1 MRRIDMAVRDGQV
14 SVYAAHLW
22 TLLEQGCRNKKELA
36 KWMGRSERTVE
47 RYLSELQKTGFAEVH
62 GNVPYATY
70 PQDDDRTVTNV
81 VTDLSLKE
89 IDHNTTCMTGVS
101 PGQPPAEVVNVAER
115 LCERVF
121 ADPAAVDNLAQRLW
135 QVLRGKETILEWIES
150 DAWLDAVM
158 RYAVMAVIEFEDV
171 AGRRKRNLSPVRDV
185 YAYFTGTLKNAYR
198 QAA

>member
-1 MRRIDMAVRDGQV
+1 MRRIDMAVRDGRV

-22 TLLEQGCRNKKELA
+22 TLLEQGCRNKRELA
-36 KWMGRSERTVE
+36 KWMGRSERSIQ
-47 RYLSELQKTGFAEVH
+47 RYLDELQETGFAEVH

-89 IDHNTTCMTGVS
+89 IDHNTTCMTDMS
-101 PGQPPAEVVNVAER
+101 HDQPPTKVVNVAER

-135 QVLRGKETILEWIES
+135 QVLRGKESILEWIES

-158 RYAVMAVIEFEDV
+158 RYAAMAVIEFEDV
-171 AGRRKRNLSPVRDV
+171 EGRRKRNLSPVRDV